1 LITIIL
7 LPISHKL
14 RASDGLISRYLDCT
28 GESSRSYWTPVV
40 KRSFNK
46 LASIISTIHCS
57 ESSSTRKYKTCL
69 KTWRI
74 LTKPYLRSTNI
85 DIIDD
90 SSYTGDD
97 LKPMPMLEVD
107 LDEHKEE
114 NIIDCYRKMVP
125 RGGASVGSSDNS
137 QYSCDGTIVAS
148 SEKSYE
154 DGDGTDNEDDGDGDV
169 SIESAKDEWLEKKKA
184 KPSAARRKLEFQR
197 FLNQQ
202 SLDSLDVGDS
212 SCIVPVTSPEKKR
225 RRIDLDSDEEA

>member
-1 LITIIL
+1 
-7 LPISHKL
+7 
-14 RASDGLISRYLDCT
+14 
-28 GESSRSYWTPVV
+28 
-40 KRSFNK
+40 
-46 LASIISTIHCS
+46 
-57 ESSSTRKYKTCL
+57 
-69 KTWRI
+69 
-74 LTKPYLRSTNI
+74 
-85 DIIDD
+85 
-90 SSYTGDD
+90 
-97 LKPMPMLEVD
+97 MPMLEVD

-148 SEKSYE
+148 SDKSHE

-169 SIESAKDEWLEKKKA
+169 SIESVKDEWLEKKKA
-184 KPSAARRKLEFQR
+184 KPSAARRRLEFQR

-202 SLDSLDVGDS
+202 SLDSLDVSDS